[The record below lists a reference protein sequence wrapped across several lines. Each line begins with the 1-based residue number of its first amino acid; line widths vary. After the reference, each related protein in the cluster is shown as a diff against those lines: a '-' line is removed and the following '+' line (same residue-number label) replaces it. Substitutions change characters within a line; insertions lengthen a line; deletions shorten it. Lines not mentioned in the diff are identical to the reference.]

1 MTPVFRSCGLAGSR
15 LRRFAEKY
23 LDQSTV
29 ELIALPIIADL
40 QHENSAE
47 PRTCVTWSLVLL
59 RGYWSFWKA
68 IGLQTV
74 IGGDRK
80 MRTIKF
86 IGIDALTFVL
96 LLVAAFF
103 LTRPGY
109 LVSPDRHHSMIFW
122 SVQLLCCL
130 AGLAIALAFRVRL
143 TAYCIASLVAFTVS
157 EMVAQAFYSP
167 TMHVATRMIPIEY
180 SGVKV
185 SFITRVF
192 SASVPTPIHFAV
204 MGAAMLGVAFGAG
217 LTLWGARL
225 AFRNRMRSSP
235 PEMGNP

>member
-47 PRTCVTWSLVLL
+47 PRTCITWSLVQL

-86 IGIDALTFVL
+86 IGIDVLTFVL

-109 LVSPDRHHSMIFW
+109 LVSPDRYHSMIFW

-143 TAYCIASLVAFTVS
+143 TAYCIAGLIAFTVS
-157 EMVAQAFYSP
+157 EMVAQAFYRP
-167 TMHVATRMIPIEY
+167 GIHVETRFINVEY
-180 SGVKV
+180 SGVKGLV
-185 SFITRVF
+185 PFIIKQLRT
-192 SASVPTPIHFAV
+192 PTPMRFAV
-204 MGAAMLGVAFGAG
+204 MGAALLGVTLGAV
-217 LTLWGARL
+217 LALWGSKL
-225 AFRNRMRSSP
+225 SYRSRVGQGAPSAD
-235 PEMGNP
+235 NP